1 MQKTAQ
7 VGQEKSGGVKVYA
20 FEVARINAETVS
32 LKLRMLGGAS
42 SILRISAAEMP
53 NILSQIDSALAETAG
68 EIEIN
73 FGSGICAISSKLLK
87 QLKNSLSP
95 YCAVPGGSGAQADRG
110 GVSMP
115 TKTKAPARAER
126 SAARQFKEEPG
137 RDSGIAKQSR
147 KGQSPFNGS
156 GTVAARAPKDA
167 ELDGTAHTARVS
179 ADFESQVARALGE
192 ELRRAVM
199 PILAEIDAIAALL
212 KETAA
217 EMGAFKSGDAAG
229 AAALPA
235 RKERATAP
243 ISRNSGVADPL
254 RRSRE
259 VRCNAREAPFSCPP
273 RVKTRR
279 GRTSVAVGRRKAS

>member
-32 LKLRMLGGAS
+32 LKLRMQGGAS

-73 FGSGICAISSKLLK
+73 FGSGICAISPKLLK

-110 GVSMP
+110 SVSTP

-156 GTVAARAPKDA
+156 GTAAARAAKDA
-167 ELDGTAHTARVS
+167 ELDGTAHTALS

-235 RKERATAP
+235 RKERAAAP

>member
-73 FGSGICAISSKLLK
+73 FGSGICAISPKLLK

-95 YCAVPGGSGAQADRG
+95 YCAVPGGIGAQADRG

-126 SAARQFKEEPG
+126 SAARKNLI
-137 RDSGIAKQSR
+137 S
-147 KGQSPFNGS
+147 
-156 GTVAARAPKDA
+156 PKDTRA
-167 ELDGTAHTARVS
+167 VKDVELCDTAHTARAS
-179 ADFESQVARALGE
+179 ANFEAQVARIVGD

-217 EMGAFKSGDAAG
+217 EMGAFKSADAAG

-235 RKERATAP
+235 RKERAAAP

-254 RRSRE
+254 RGSRE